1 VTTERESP
9 SSGTP
14 TRKRATAPLHPQV
27 EALRRKRIASGTRP
41 LYELTVAEARR
52 AELADGGPTAAAAID
67 RLIPGPGGDLR
78 LRIYLPEHSSAPPV
92 LAYFVGGGWVHGSI
106 EASAAVCRRLARTT
120 PCAVATV
127 AYRLAPEH
135 PFPAAVEDCY
145 AATRW
150 LADHAGELG
159 LDAARIAVGG
169 GSAGANLAAA
179 TTLLARERGGP
190 PLAFQLLVYPPTDYR
205 ADTAS
210 RRTCTDPV
218 FFDRRSVEWCW
229 SHYLADEAEGDDPL
243 ASPLRAPDVR
253 GLPPALVITA
263 ELDPLR
269 DEAEL
274 YATKLAAAGVP
285 TEVVRYPGMVHGFFS
300 MTDQLDAAQQAQ
312 DLAAAALRRAF
323 SR

>member
-1 VTTERESP
+1 L
-9 SSGTP
+9 
-14 TRKRATAPLHPQV
+14 TASLHPQV
-27 EALRRKRIASGTRP
+27 EALRRKRIASGARP

-52 AELADGGPTAAAAID
+52 AELSDGGPTVAAAID
-67 RLIPGPGGDLR
+67 RAIPGPGGDLR
-78 LRIYLPEHSSAPPV
+78 LRIYLPGQPSSPPV
-92 LAYFVGGGWVHGSI
+92 LAFFVGGGWILGPT
-106 EASAAVCRRLARTT
+106 EASDAVCQRLALAT

-127 AYRLAPEH
+127 GYRLAPEH

-159 LDAARIAVGG
+159 LDATRLAVGG

-190 PLAFQLLVYPPTDYR
+190 RLAFQLLVYPPTDHG

-218 FFDRRSVEWCW
+218 FFDFRSLEWCW
-229 SHYLADEAEGDDPL
+229 LHYLAEEADGDDPL
-243 ASPLRAPDVR
+243 ASPLRAQNVR

-269 DEAEL
+269 DEGEL
-274 YATKLAAAGVP
+274 YAAKLAAAGVP
-285 TEVVRYPGMVHGFFS
+285 TELVRYAGMVHGFFS
-300 MTDQLDAAQQAQ
+300 MTDELDAAKQAQ

-323 SR
+323 AR